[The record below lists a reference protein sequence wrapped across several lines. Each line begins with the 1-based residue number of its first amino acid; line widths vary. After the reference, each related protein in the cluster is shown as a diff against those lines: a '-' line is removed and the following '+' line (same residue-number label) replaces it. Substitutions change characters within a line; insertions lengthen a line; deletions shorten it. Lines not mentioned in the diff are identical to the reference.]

1 MFLPKP
7 FPKIKVGYKTILHL
21 AIDEDDHDT
30 TDYIDVLL
38 KVLCYSHF
46 CIEQQFLCNISDA
59 RDCKYISCSVFK
71 SEWHSSYSLLILTL
85 YRN

>member
-7 FPKIKVGYKTILHL
+7 FPAIKVGYKTILHL

-46 CIEQQFLCNISDA
+46 CIEQLIYFSVTFQMQEIANISA
-59 RDCKYISCSVFK
+59 VR
-71 SEWHSSYSLLILTL
+71 YSNLNGIVVILC
-85 YRN
+85 